1 LEGEEENGDF
11 CLRLLR
17 QAVHS
22 TILLSLESQLDTADV
37 VAADE
42 LLQVHKKQNTLD
54 N

>member
-22 TILLSLESQLDTADV
+22 TMLLSFESQLDNPDV
-37 VAADE
+37 VEADK
-42 LLQVHKKQNTLD
+42 LLQVHKKQNNLD